1 MSEQKE
7 DSFDDTLKKAKELFS
22 NLADIKREQ
31 KASIN
36 SNIEDILKHLA
47 YKTPAFDRGEILE
60 VIPNGPYQL
69 PRYVVFARYALPSD
83 TVAITGRSLFVT
95 EEEDII
101 VCVGLTREN
110 LGVYAT
116 VSSRCVRRAEDA

>member
-47 YKTPAFDRGEILE
+47 YKNTSF
-60 VIPNGPYQL
+60 
-69 PRYVVFARYALPSD
+69 
-83 TVAITGRSLFVT
+83 
-95 EEEDII
+95 
-101 VCVGLTREN
+101 
-110 LGVYAT
+110 
-116 VSSRCVRRAEDA
+116 